1 MIIIPSLEA
10 TEVREWLAK
19 GHTVSRWW
27 KQQVNTGSAAGVHAC
42 IYYVTTTTQENMEL
56 RILRD
61 VGSIDSIIMSK
72 ASSRQSA
79 QE

>member
-10 TEVREWLAK
+10 IEVREWLAK
-19 GHTVSRWW
+19 GHTVSRCW
-27 KQQVNTGSAAGVHAC
+27 KQQANTGSAAGVHVC
-42 IYYVTTTTQENMEL
+42 IYYVITTTQENMEI

-61 VGSIDSIIMSK
+61 VGSIDTIMSK